1 MAFVVK
7 LTSGN
12 LPGAQIAMV
21 RFAVHLIPI
30 LLIPP
35 LFRASLHFGRLD
47 LLFYRGFFGGLA
59 VLLYFVTIE
68 HIPVGQATLLNY
80 TAPVFSG
87 MFAALFIGEPLRPRI
102 LVPLAVAF
110 VGIALVVRGNATPA
124 SPLGMSR
131 WALAGLGSAILSG
144 AAVTALRVARRS
156 EGSWPIFASF
166 SIFGLLATAPF
177 GLWQWRHPHL
187 LDWILLALVG
197 CLSIGAQLTMTH
209 AFRWIETLTAGT
221 VSQLAVVIS
230 MVLGAVWL
238 GERPSG
244 LAMIGSLLTFSGVLM
259 VMWVTSLPHPTGF
272 DEAAE
277 Q

>member
-1 MAFVVK
+1 MKSKATARRRALALLVASATLFGAMAFVVK

-87 MFAALFIGEPLRPRI
+87 MFAALFIG
-102 LVPLAVAF
+102 
-110 VGIALVVRGNATPA
+110 
-124 SPLGMSR
+124 
-131 WALAGLGSAILSG
+131 
-144 AAVTALRVARRS
+144 
-156 EGSWPIFASF
+156 
-166 SIFGLLATAPF
+166 
-177 GLWQWRHPHL
+177 
-187 LDWILLALVG
+187 
-197 CLSIGAQLTMTH
+197 
-209 AFRWIETLTAGT
+209 
-221 VSQLAVVIS
+221 
-230 MVLGAVWL
+230 
-238 GERPSG
+238 
-244 LAMIGSLLTFSGVLM
+244 
-259 VMWVTSLPHPTGF
+259 
-272 DEAAE
+272 
-277 Q
+277 